1 MMWHGEISSRSSSS
15 SSNCNPTSRLFI
27 LCKTPQ
33 QSDLSLGFPITTLIF
48 LANATNAIDLLFS
61 QNERDISNTLSQKD
75 NLRISSQCKENF
87 QWQFAQFCRNQI
99 FVTNYTLL
107 GRAWIIW
114 WNKKDKYQVWLIIA
128 QQSDW
133 NNWPLTASIWSR
145 QRWHLAGKDVNR
157 QALPQVNPTR
167 MNENQISLSSEIKDS
182 GCSVFNNPI
191 LPLKQLGCFPVLW
204 LYVPGQ
210 THYCIAVQCCIT
222 EHVLYYCT
230 YTLYDAVHG
239 I

>member
-1 MMWHGEISSRSSSS
+1 MAYFSLKMNVLYQTHFPKRTIYASVPNARKT
-15 SSNCNPTSRLFI
+15 SN
-27 LCKTPQ
+27 
-33 QSDLSLGFPITTLIF
+33 
-48 LANATNAIDLLFS
+48 
-61 QNERDISNTLSQKD
+61 D
-75 NLRISSQCKENF
+75 NLRSFVAIKYLSQ
-87 QWQFAQFCRNQI
+87 I
-99 FVTNYTLL
+99 TLL

-191 LPLKQLGCFPVLW
+191 LPLKQLGCFPILW

>member
-1 MMWHGEISSRSSSS
+1 MQNTPAKWSFPWVSH
-15 SSNCNPTSRLFI
+15 NNP
-27 LCKTPQ
+27 
-33 QSDLSLGFPITTLIF
+33 
-48 LANATNAIDLLFS
+48 
-61 QNERDISNTLSQKD
+61 DISYKRYKRHWPAFLSKWNTIFPNRTIYASECKD
-75 NLRISSQCKENF
+75 NF

-157 QALPQVNPTR
+157 QALPQFNPTR

-191 LPLKQLGCFPVLW
+191 LPLKQLGCFPILW

-210 THYCIAVQCCIT
+210 SHYCIAVQCCIT